1 MTSKSN
7 ALELCEEHKES
18 FKRLMSSKN
27 PFRLKLKDIQ
37 NKSMLLKLCQPVEGF
52 VEKITSL
59 KALAEAYDHIIASGA
74 TEENFSEVALREFNI
89 SYEIAD
95 NGLDRIPKTGPVVVV
110 ANHPFGGIEGVILID
125 LLKKVRPDVKVLANF
140 LLSRVEELRPNFIFV
155 DPFGSKSST
164 RKNTQPLRDSIDHLN
179 SGGLLATFPSGT
191 VSHLTMKSR
200 QISDPE
206 WNINIA
212 RIIKKSKASVIPLF
226 FDGHNG
232 SLFQI
237 AGLFHPLLRTA
248 LLPREMYNKIGK
260 KIGVR
265 VGSVIPWTRLSDFK
279 SDEEVLAYL
288 RLRTY
293 ILGSPEHH
301 MRLEKKK
308 NKKVSKAPARK
319 FEEIVPAVDPALME
333 REIQSLPYEQILVE
347 NKDYLVVHAQST
359 QVPFCLREI
368 GRLRE
373 YTFRKVSEG
382 TGKSIDLD
390 GFDNYYIHLF
400 IWNRQNQEIVGA
412 YRIGSVSD
420 ILNRYGV
427 SGLYTS
433 TLFAYKS
440 SLLEQLAP
448 ALEMGRSF
456 IRPEYQKNYFSL
468 HLLWRGI
475 GTYVFRNPDN
485 KVLFGTVS
493 ISNEYN
499 SVSRMLITSF
509 LRGNSYLP
517 EFARLIKPRNPHKSS
532 PLKGV
537 DPSLTS
543 VIVKDLSDVNEL
555 IREIEEKHHSI
566 PVLLKQYLRLG
577 GKLLGFN
584 VDHGFGDVLDGLIYV
599 DLTETDPKM
608 LEKYLGKDETVQ
620 FLEYHKVKPKA

>member
-1 MTSKSN
+1 
-7 ALELCEEHKES
+7 
-18 FKRLMSSKN
+18 MSSKN
-27 PFRLKLKDIQ
+27 PFKLNLKETE
-37 NKSMLLKLCQPVEGF
+37 NKSLLLRLCEPFESQL
-52 VEKITSL
+52 EKVTSL
-59 KALAEAYDHIIASGA
+59 DALAKAYDHIIESGGN
-74 TEENFSEVALREFNI
+74 EESFSEVALREFNI
-89 SYEIAD
+89 NYDIQD
-95 NGLDRIPKTGPVVVV
+95 GGLERIPKTGPVVVV

-125 LLKKVRPDVKVLANF
+125 LLKKVRPDLKVLANF
-140 LLSRVEELRPNFIFV
+140 MLGRVEELKPNFIFV

-164 RKNTQPLRDSIDHLN
+164 RKNTQPLRDSIEHLN

-191 VSHLTMKSR
+191 VSHFQLKSR
-200 QISDPE
+200 QVSDPE
-206 WNINIA
+206 WNVNIA

-226 FDGHNG
+226 FEGHNG
-232 SLFQI
+232 PLFQI
-237 AGLFHPLLRTA
+237 AGLIHPILRTI
-248 LLPREMYNKIGK
+248 LLPREMYNKVGK
-260 KIGVR
+260 RINVR
-265 VGSVIPWTRLSDFK
+265 IGSVIPWARLSTFS
-279 SDEEVLAYL
+279 SDVETLAYL

-301 MRLEKKK
+301 QRLEKKK
-308 NKKVSKAPARK
+308 KKSLNKAVRK
-319 FEEIVPAVDPALME
+319 FEEIVPAVDSSLMA
-333 REIQSLPYEQILVE
+333 REISSLPFEQILVE
-347 NKDYLVVHAQST
+347 NKDFIVVHAEST

-400 IWNRQNQEIVGA
+400 IWNRQKEEIVGA
-412 YRIGSVSD
+412 YRIGSVAE
-420 ILNRYGV
+420 ILERYGV

-433 TLFAYKS
+433 TLFAYKTA
-440 SLLEQLAP
+440 LLEQISP

-456 IRPEYQKNYFSL
+456 IRPEYQKNYISL

-475 GTYVFRNPDN
+475 GTYVSRNPDN

-509 LRGNSYLP
+509 LRGNSYIS
-517 EFARLIKPRNPHKSS
+517 EFSSFIKARNPHKPS
-532 PLKGV
+532 PLKGI

-555 IREIEEKHHSI
+555 IKEIEAKHNSI

-584 VDHGFGDVLDGLIYV
+584 VDQGFGDVLDGLIYV
-599 DLTETDPKM
+599 DLTETDPKI
-608 LEKYLGKDETVQ
+608 LEKYLGKEETVQ
-620 FLEYHKVKPKA
+620 FLEYHRLKTTTG